1 MVDCGVTLNLQVLNP
16 EHAQLSQASYLLIG
30 GSSDLTTSSWR
41 QGFQTSKLH
50 SLLRA
55 TIGPLKRG
63 FCLSQSMLLNAKMRH
78 SRQMRLTHH
87 KEPPELSKSADAGGL
102 PKNGSTIREHRL
114 EGFAPS
120 KYQNRYLQQVGNR
133 TKIVQGIGRSICMML
148 SCVLLGTEVS
158 RL

>member
-63 FCLSQSMLLNAKMRH
+63 FCL
-78 SRQMRLTHH
+78 RQICLSTPRCVIVGNCVLPTIRNHR
-87 KEPPELSKSADAGGL
+87 ELSKSGDAGGL

-114 EGFAPS
+114 EGFTPS
-120 KYQNRYLQQVGNR
+120 KYQNQYLQHVGNR

-148 SCVLLGTEVS
+148 SCVLLGTGV
-158 RL
+158 LLL